1 MILKTPYARSY
12 KNYNYSLCRGPWADD
27 FTDFEGSTKPN
38 NNHTI
43 KLNTIYVMHCAI
55 WYYLYVMHCAIWYY
69 LHNFKNVKNTHG
81 RVLLLVKL

>member
-12 KNYNYSLCRGPWADD
+12 KNYTYSLCRGPWADD

-43 KLNTIYVMHCAI
+43 KLNTIYMWCIARFGTI
-55 WYYLYVMHCAIWYY
+55 CDALCD
-69 LHNFKNVKNTHG
+69 L
-81 RVLLLVKL
+81 VLSAQF